1 MSDEGPATLAVVSD
15 ESKSARRV
23 ADEASAAAEEAVA
36 EFRTLAGD
44 WKLSG
49 MLSAEEIRAQCA
61 AADPG
66 SRALMMAASPR
77 MTKGW
82 GGWGG

>member
-1 MSDEGPATLAVVSD
+1 MSDESPAKLAVVSD
-15 ESKSARRV
+15 ESKAARRV
-23 ADEASAAAEEAVA
+23 ADEAEEAVA

-61 AADPG
+61 AADPD